1 MKQTPLEELS
11 GKIGELLANSPAKDI
26 EKNLRAVF
34 HNVTNKLDLVP
45 REEFEI
51 QQAVLQK
58 TRDMVETL
66 ETRVAALERQ
76 LNKGSDA

>member
-11 GKIGELLANSPAKDI
+11 GKIGDLLANSPAKDI

-34 HNVTNKLDLVP
+34 NNVTSRLDLVP
-45 REEFEI
+45 REEFEV

-58 TRDMVETL
+58 TRDMVEAL
-66 ETRVAALERQ
+66 ETRVAALEAELKKSGDR
-76 LNKGSDA
+76 